1 LCLAKMPPAFSFI
14 TFQFGASRG
23 IRRILTV
30 KTCQSLGRIEFWRGT
45 APRLALTC
53 IQRVHLNAGET
64 RELKFSLEPA
74 QMSFVDLAGKRA
86 IRPGS
91 YRLFVGGAQP
101 QLDQDKGV
109 VFRILG
115 EKALEF

>member
-1 LCLAKMPPAFSFI
+1 
-14 TFQFGASRG
+14 
-23 IRRILTV
+23 
-30 KTCQSLGRIEFWRGT
+30 
-45 APRLALTC
+45 
-53 IQRVHLNAGET
+53 
-64 RELKFSLEPA
+64 
-74 QMSFVDLAGKRA
+74 MSFVDLAGKRA

-109 VFRILG
+109 VFRIPG

>member
-1 LCLAKMPPAFSFI
+1 LSWNLALSSRNNGSKRNYCKLYLVPPKVA
-14 TFQFGASRG
+14 G
-23 IRRILTV
+23 
-30 KTCQSLGRIEFWRGT
+30 

-64 RELKFSLEPA
+64 RELKFSLQPA

-109 VFRILG
+109 VFRIPG